1 MNLKNLL
8 FIMMMSMGTVRAD
21 LVNVLDY
28 IPNVVLDI
36 RYATENNFTKKV
48 VYPNA
53 NCFLERVVAQA
64 LAEVQKELKPLGLRL
79 KIWDGYRP
87 LSVQKIFWNIMPDAR
102 YVASPEKGSRHNR
115 GCAVDLT
122 LVDSQGN
129 ELPMGSE
136 FDDFSERAHR
146 SFTGLTHVEAANR
159 VLLETVMVKYGFAS
173 NPWEWWHYDFKG
185 WEKYPIQDV
194 QV

>member
-1 MNLKNLL
+1 MKSKKLL
-8 FIMMMSMGTVRAD
+8 FLVIFSMNILSAD
-21 LVNVLDY
+21 LVNILEIVPD
-28 IPNVVLDI
+28 VVLDI
-36 RYATENNFTKKV
+36 RYATENNFTGKV

-53 NCFLERVVAQA
+53 NCFLERVVACA
-64 LAEVQKELKPLGLRL
+64 LAEVQKELAPLGLRL

-87 LSVQKIFWNIMPDAR
+87 LSVQRIFWNIMPDAR
-102 YVASPEKGSRHNR
+102 YVMPPEKGSRHNR

-122 LVDSQGN
+122 LVDAHGN

-136 FDDFSERAHR
+136 FDDFSQRAHR
-146 SFTGLTHVEAANR
+146 DFSGLTTVEAANR
-159 VLLETVMVKYGFAS
+159 ILLETKMLKHGFTGVS
-173 NPWEWWHYDFKG
+173 WEWWHYDFKG